1 MAGGGTAVL
10 QDLETLKLPGSDIH
24 TGGPAE
30 IGRGFTEVTDTTF
43 VSRRERRRQAKPSL
57 ARAVV
62 NNTGPLGRG
71 AAVAVA
77 ASGLVITSGA
87 AASAS
92 GPGGPDEGRD
102 YSSVEV
108 PTTEYTEDYTAEQ
121 SADYGAEQDLDYPAE
136 QAVETED
143 VSQDGGEAGDIVPAS
158 NTSESPS
165 GGDGSVV
172 GAAHDGLGT
181 PYVWG
186 GKSAG
191 GWDCSGFASWAY
203 AQAGKDIP
211 SNTYAMMDSMEQV
224 SEPSPGDLVIQNG
237 GAHVAIY
244 VGNGQL
250 IGANNPSVG
259 TTMYPLDSPYWSN
272 TMFLT
277 A

>member
-1 MAGGGTAVL
+1 M
-10 QDLETLKLPGSDIH
+10 
-24 TGGPAE
+24 
-30 IGRGFTEVTDTTF
+30 TDTTF

-121 SADYGAEQDLDYPAE
+121 SADYGAEQDLDYSAE

-186 GKSAG
+186 GKDAS

-250 IGANNPSVG
+250 IGANNPGVG
-259 TTMYPLDSPYWSN
+259 TTMYSLDSPYWQ
-272 TMFLT
+272 TDMFLT